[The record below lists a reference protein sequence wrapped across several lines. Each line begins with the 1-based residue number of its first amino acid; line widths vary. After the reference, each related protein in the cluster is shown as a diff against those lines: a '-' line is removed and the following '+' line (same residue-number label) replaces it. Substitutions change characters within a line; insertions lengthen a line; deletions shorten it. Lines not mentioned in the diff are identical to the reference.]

1 MESKENPLEQQKS
14 FTQTTRGKLILAFVL
29 VLCVSLFTWIF
40 NRSAFDRI
48 NGVVEELAKPNER
61 LTALNQLQLG
71 MSRMND
77 FYRVEA
83 LQNRFKPSAAYYEKV
98 DQILEQVTQLKTFF
112 ESDSVQIRRLNQVDS
127 VFRQRNTLFE
137 KYLKMRYNYLHN
149 GLVDKQFEE
158 LANQVDHEN
167 LKVDTNVV
175 TSEKETTTYTYYNP
189 VVRPEQSQK
198 EEKKRLFRRKKP
210 EPVVETKPYVV
221 VEKNLNVHVDTLAVS
236 KKKDSI
242 LENIRLSLDQV
253 ETQRNSGRQ
262 FLQKQELILI
272 ESNEILFNRVLDLI
286 SQVEHEERLSTETSA
301 KRSIGIARETIAFT
315 KVLTGL
321 FILIASVLIGFIIG
335 DISRFNRYRK
345 QLEASRAE
353 AEFHSHAKQR
363 FLSNMS
369 HEIRTPLQAIIGY
382 SELMTRESAYD
393 KEKVEAISKS
403 SEHLLQVVNEILD
416 YSRIISNKF
425 IIDNKPFIVQDVLK
439 EVSSLAKLQCEQK
452 GIEWSFQL
460 DSFSESEVVVNSDA
474 FRIKQV
480 LINVLSNAVK
490 FTSKGGVSMKVNLKE
505 QGSGILVSIQ
515 ISDTGIGMDKNDLGR
530 VFQQFERAKNVETVT
545 GTGLG
550 LSIVKELVDLL
561 KGKVRVE
568 SVPGKGTSFYLDF
581 RFRKEEHAEITL
593 VEDLEAPI
601 DLDGVIWVVDD
612 DPFILK
618 LCGQLLK
625 KRELN
630 YRCFDSP
637 REVLETEWDERV
649 KLIFIDMRMPGM
661 SGIELCERLRQ
672 QSSHPVHIVALTAQ
686 VLPED
691 TSLFLERGFDAIV
704 SKPFK
709 SHEFYLSILELL
721 REEQMKFDFSTLR
734 EMIPDESDFEEIK
747 RQFVSDS
754 EQDLALIKTAL
765 DKKNEK
771 QLVLVVHRLAG
782 RFGQMGSK
790 YFGNKLRA
798 IETQLKNGITDEIL
812 GEILQL
818 IPDLETL
825 IRTI

>member
-1 MESKENPLEQQKS
+1 MEHPKS

-48 NGVVEELAKPNER
+48 NNVVEELAQPNER
-61 LTALNQLQLG
+61 LAALNQLQLG

-83 LQNRFKPSAAYYEKV
+83 LQNRYKPSAGYNEKV
-98 DQILEQVTQLKTFF
+98 NQILEQVARLKLFF
-112 ESDSVQIRRLNQVDS
+112 EGDSVQIQRLQQVDS
-127 VFRQRNTLFE
+127 VFRQRNALFE
-137 KYLKMRYNYLHN
+137 RYLKMRYNYLHN

-158 LANQVDHEN
+158 LANQVDRQN

-189 VVRPEQSQK
+189 VVKPEQAQK

-253 ETQRNSGRQ
+253 ETKRNSGRQ

-286 SQVEHEERLSTETSA
+286 SQVEEEERLSTDANA
-301 KRSIGIARETIAFT
+301 KHSIGIARETIAFT
-315 KVLTGL
+315 KILTGL
-321 FILIASVLIGFIIG
+321 FVLIASILIGFIIG
-335 DISRFNRYRK
+335 DISKFNRYRK

-382 SELMTRESAYD
+382 SELMSQENEYDRE
-393 KEKVEAISKS
+393 KMEAISRS

-416 YSRIISNKF
+416 YSRIISDKF
-425 IIDNKPFIVQDVLK
+425 VIENKPFVLQEVLK
-439 EVSSLAKLQCEQK
+439 EVSELAKFQCEQK
-452 GIEWSFQL
+452 GINWSFQP
-460 DSFSESEVVVNSDA
+460 DIFSGPDLVVNADA

-490 FTSKGGVSMKVNLKE
+490 FTVKGGVSMHVEWKE
-505 QGSGILVSIQ
+505 QNTDVLLSVE
-515 ISDTGIGMDKNDLGR
+515 ISDTGIGMDKHDLSR
-530 VFQQFERAKNVETVT
+530 IFQQFERAKNVETVT

-550 LSIVKELVDLL
+550 LSIVKELMDAM
-561 KGKVRVE
+561 KGQVRVK
-568 SVPGKGTSFYLDF
+568 SVPGKGTTFNLDF
-581 RFRKEEHAEITL
+581 KLRKELNPQPGLIEN
-593 VEDLEAPI
+593 LEEPI
-601 DLDGVIWVVDD
+601 VLDGVIWVVDD

-618 LCGQLLK
+618 LCSQLLE
-625 KRELN
+625 KRKLN
-630 YRCFDSP
+630 YRSFGSP
-637 REVLETEWDERV
+637 EEVLETEWDAQV
-649 KLIFIDMRMPGM
+649 KLVFIDMRMPGM
-661 SGIELCERLRQ
+661 SGVELSERLRQ
-672 QSSHPVHIVALTAQ
+672 RADQPVRIVALTAQ

-691 TSLFLERGFDAIV
+691 TALFLEKGFDAIV

-709 SHEFYLSILELL
+709 SHEFYLPILELL
-721 REEQMKFDFSTLR
+721 RDEPLTFDFSVLR
-734 EMIPDESDFEEIK
+734 TMIPDYSDFEEIK
-747 RQFVSDS
+747 QQFVADS
-754 EQDLALIKTAL
+754 TKDLKTIVLAMES
-765 DKKNEK
+765 KNE
-771 QLVLVVHRLAG
+771 QELVLVVHRLAG
-782 RFGQMGSK
+782 RFSQMGATF
-790 YFGNKLRA
+790 FGNKLR
-798 IETQLKNGITDEIL
+798 EFELQLKSGITDDMLEQVRKL
-812 GEILQL
+812 V
-818 IPDLETL
+818 PDLEKL
-825 IRTI
+825 IQTI